1 MKGMP
6 RKILVRATLKQ
17 YKDDFGGRLRAFF
30 TKNFRNVEINLSKIF

>member
-17 YKDDFGGRLRAFF
+17 YKDDFGGRLRHFLPRISEMR
-30 TKNFRNVEINLSKIF
+30 K